1 MNFSRLTPQGQ
12 ITIPRS
18 IMKNLGITKESKVQI
33 EIQNNSLVLRKIDER
48 GEEGESCN
56 YIIIAPSN

>member
-18 IMKNLGITKESKVQI
+18 ILKNLGITKESKVQI

-48 GEEGESCN
+48 GEEESCN

>member
-18 IMKNLGITKESKVQI
+18 IMKNLGITKESKLQI
-33 EIQNNSLVLRKIDER
+33 EFINNSLVLKKVDDRVDE
-48 GEEGESCN
+48 EEEPN
-56 YIIIAPSN
+56 T